1 MLKCSPAGKNDTRYA
16 KARITRVLCIGQMMK
31 GKLNY
36 RRTNPRSN
44 GEPRGRMNRK
54 ECGAGHL

>member
-1 MLKCSPAGKNDTRYA
+1 MLKCYPAGKNDTRYA
-16 KARITRVLCIGQMMK
+16 KARITRVLWRGQRMI

-36 RRTNPRSN
+36 RRTNPRRN